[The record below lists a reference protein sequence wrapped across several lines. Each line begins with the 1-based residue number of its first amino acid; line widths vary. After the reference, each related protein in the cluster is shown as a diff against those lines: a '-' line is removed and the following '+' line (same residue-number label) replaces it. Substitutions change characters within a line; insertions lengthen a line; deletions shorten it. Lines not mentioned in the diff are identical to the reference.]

1 MDDKELLESRLKKYK
16 LDDSKP
22 KLSHGRKI
30 IIVIVAIA
38 CFFGGYWSN
47 VLLSKNNK
55 SVSDDKFAKLEQVY
69 DIMMNDFYY
78 GKDDDELAQ
87 RLIDGAL
94 EGMAYAGND
103 IHTQYMIPTSASDFT
118 SSMDGSVTGIG
129 VSIVS
134 VEKFAYVITDVVK
147 DSPANEAGLQA
158 GDCIVSV
165 DGEDTANLTNDELL
179 AKIKG
184 KEGTSVEIG
193 FKRGDET
200 YEKVITRKKVAAS
213 VFSDLY
219 DNVGVL
225 HITSFAQTTGE
236 EVGKHLRALVENN
249 ATKLIIDL
257 RNNTGGYLTTCREV
271 GSYFLKPNSIILK
284 EELRDGSINEITTY
298 NGYPYYEFDE
308 LVILINESSA
318 SAAEVLCAAL
328 NEQIDATVVGSKSY
342 GKGSVQYP
350 LTFEDGSMLKYTTAL
365 WFTPDGNQ
373 INEVGITPEVVV
385 AQESAYTVG
394 IPKLDDNTVY
404 EVDSV
409 NAAAKSVQTYLKFLG
424 YDVDRCDEYFSLQSM
439 KALQRYQSEHA
450 LEADGKITKDDCVS
464 LFVEMM
470 RKFHSD
476 KTQYDLQLKKAI
488 ELCK

>member
-1 MDDKELLESRLKKYK
+1 MDDKELLESRLKQYKVDETKKERKY
-16 LDDSKP
+16 
-22 KLSHGRKI
+22 GRKI
-30 IIVIVAIA
+30 IIVIIAIA
-38 CFFGGYWSN
+38 CFFGGYWCN
-47 VLLSKNNK
+47 ALLSKNNRV
-55 SVSDDKFAKLEQVY
+55 VSDDKFAKLERVY

-78 GKDDDELAQ
+78 GKDDEELAQ

-103 IHTQYMIPTSASDFT
+103 IHTQYMVPTSASDFT

-134 VEKFAYVITDVVK
+134 IEKFAYVITDVVK
-147 DSPANEAGLQA
+147 DSPADEAGLKP

-165 DGEDTANLTNDELL
+165 AGEDTAKLTNDELL

-184 KEGTSVEIG
+184 KEGSEVRIG
-193 FKRGDET
+193 FKRGDEVF
-200 YEKVITRKKVAAS
+200 EKVITRKKVAAS

-219 DNVGVL
+219 GNVGVL

-236 EVGKHLRALVENN
+236 EVGKHLQALVKNN
-249 ATKLIIDL
+249 CTKLIIDL

-271 GSYFLKPNSIILK
+271 GSYFLKPDSVILK
-284 EELRDGSINEITTY
+284 EEVRDGSINEITTY
-298 NGYPYYEFDE
+298 AGYPNYEFDK

-328 NEQIDATVVGSKSY
+328 SEQIEATVVGTKSY

-350 LTFEDGSMLKYTTAL
+350 LTFDDGSMIKYTTAL
-365 WFTPDGNQ
+365 WFTPNGNQ
-373 INEVGITPEVVV
+373 INKVGITPDVIVE
-385 AQESAYTVG
+385 QESAYTTG
-394 IPKLDDNTVY
+394 IPNLEDDAVY

-424 YDVDRCDEYFSLQSM
+424 YDVDRCDEYFSNQSM
-439 KALQRYQSEHA
+439 LALKRYQSEHA
-450 LEADGKITKDDCVS
+450 LEVDGKITKDDCVS

-470 RKFHSD
+470 RKFYSD
-476 KTQYDLQLKKAI
+476 KTQYDLQLNKAI
-488 ELCK
+488 ELCN